1 MQSESPAAFIE
12 PALPN
17 RGIFEAGGNPG
28 RTSSTPES
36 NAPSRKPDEK
46 REKIAEGKPKLAA
59 ASAQR
64 DRSNHCSFS
73 RRTEMPRQ
81 RGQRGKER
89 RRKKRKEENH
99 FETKED
105 RLMQGRT
112 RADRT
117 RRVCASSGSEQ
128 QASLRTVP
136 GRPDPRRGERDR
148 VSKRSSFPACCHQ
161 FVTQRLVIFGPH
173 GSEHSG

>member
-1 MQSESPAAFIE
+1 MQSEYLAAFIE
-12 PALPN
+12 PALPI

-28 RTSSTPES
+28 STSCTPES
-36 NAPSRKPDEK
+36 NAPPRKPDEK
-46 REKIAEGKPKLAA
+46 REKIVEGKPKLAA

-81 RGQRGKER
+81 RGQRGKE
-89 RRKKRKEENH
+89 ENH

-105 RLMQGRT
+105 RLLKGRT
-112 RADRT
+112 GADRT

-128 QASLRTVP
+128 QAGLRTVP